1 MYKLLIV
8 VALAVACMAEPE
20 ANPEAYGV
28 LFMTTGIKAGIGSSN
43 FTLSPR
49 LPVKSKMYKLLIVVA
64 LAVACMAEPEANA
77 EAYRG
82 GYGSPYGGHG
92 GYRSGHGGYRG
103 GYGGA
108 YRRGGYGYRHKRSAE
123 AEAEAV
129 AAPEAEAEADPA
141 YLYGGA
147 YNVAPYATT
156 YGAAPIAYT
165 SATAYAPYS
174 AYNGYG
180 YGYGLNAPA
189 AYYGGAHF
197 IGKREA
203 EPLFLGRRG
212 HGGLVIN
219 NDFQGTE
226 YQF

>member
-1 MYKLLIV
+1 
-8 VALAVACMAEPE
+8 
-20 ANPEAYGV
+20 
-28 LFMTTGIKAGIGSSN
+28 MTTGIKAGIGSSN

-156 YGAAPIAYT
+156 YGVAPIAYT
-165 SATAYAPYS
+165 SAPYS

-180 YGYGLNAPA
+180 YGYGLTAPA

-203 EPLFLGRRG
+203 EAEPGYAYGGYGRAYGGYGG
-212 HGGLVIN
+212 HGGY
-219 NDFQGTE
+219 GRS
-226 YQF
+226 YGYGYAPRAYGYARYGYGH